1 MSRIYRSAQGR
12 VVDIE
17 KLRLANEETIAVG
30 NMKVNARGDQLG
42 EGGRIVKSRNQLMKE
57 YYDLNTPTSRGG
69 RANPRTEG
77 VATPTSV
84 IEEPLSELDR
94 EMTELG
100 QLDDNED
107 NFKPRTKKKNEL

>member
-69 RANPRTEG
+69 RASPRAEA
-77 VATPTSV
+77 VAVPQPDV
-84 IEEPLSELDR
+84 IEEVSELDR
-94 EMTELG
+94 EMSELN
-100 QLDDNED
+100 QFDNEE